1 MDSEMTTMT
10 GCEEWVRTE
19 SVFHA
24 MKVVASTSKI
34 GNIWDAS
41 VRIKIDLLLK
51 LRFFSI
57 LVVIATF
64 TLVHEMT

>member
-24 MKVVASTSKI
+24 MKVVESTSKI
-34 GNIWDAS
+34 GNISDAS
-41 VRIKIDLLLK
+41 VRIMQAGL
-51 LRFFSI
+51 
-57 LVVIATF
+57 
-64 TLVHEMT
+64 